1 MFSRDA
7 LDSFMDK
14 AQRSDHRNR
23 GVKTYATKTDITG
36 EERRCQ
42 SPCHMCKKNHDMDN
56 CKKFLELT
64 VNDRSRYL
72 AKNKLCF
79 GCYDPISSNHSAK
92 TCSKRIICKECK
104 NYHPTALHGYQYKK
118 QKSEPGKNDDEKK
131 EETQLSNRCTEI
143 EDFSNVSINQET
155 SMVSMC
161 VVPVIVKHKNSSRE
175 VKTFAM
181 LDNCSQGTFVKE
193 DLLKKLKI
201 GGRATSIS
209 IKTLNGENTF
219 QSHAVDGL
227 QVCSSNAKSKKI
239 WLNLPTTY
247 TQNQLPVDTNEVAT
261 LKKLEKWKYLEP
273 ILGEISDNDDPQV
286 DLLIGANCVKALEPI
301 KVISSEVQGPY
312 AYKTVLGGCVV
323 GPMGMNKAYLKEMK
337 CNNIYVC
344 EANSVKKS

>member
-1 MFSRDA
+1 MNFVEEETILITDPMFSRDA

-219 QSHAVDGL
+219 QSHVVDSL
-227 QVCSSNAKSKKI
+227 QVCSAITKSKEI
-239 WLNLPTTY
+239 CLNLPATCTK
-247 TQNQLPVDTNEVAT
+247 NLLPADTNEAAT
-261 LKKLEKWKYLEP
+261 PKKLEKWKYLEP
-273 ILGEISDNDDPQV
+273 ILSGVSEKDDIKV
-286 DLLIGANCVKALEPI
+286 DLLISANCVKALELI

-312 AYKTVLGGCVV
+312 AYKTVLGWCIV
-323 GPMGMNKAYLKEMK
+323 GPMGVNKAYLKD
-337 CNNIYVC
+337 V
-344 EANSVKKS
+344 

>member
-1 MFSRDA
+1 
-7 LDSFMDK
+7 
-14 AQRSDHRNR
+14 
-23 GVKTYATKTDITG
+23 
-36 EERRCQ
+36 
-42 SPCHMCKKNHDMDN
+42 MCKKNHDMDN

-64 VNDRSRYL
+64 VNERSRYL
-72 AKNKLCF
+72 AKNKLSY
-79 GCYDPISSNHSAK
+79 GCYNPVSSNHSAK

-104 NYHPTALHGYQYKK
+104 NYPTALHGYQYKK
-118 QKSEPGKNDDEKK
+118 QKSEPGKNDDKKK

-155 SMVSMC
+155 NMVSMC

-181 LDNCSQGTFVKE
+181 LDNCSQRTFVKE

-247 TQNQLPVDTNEVAT
+247 TQNQLPVDTNEVAMPE
-261 LKKLEKWKYLEP
+261 KLEKWKYLEP
-273 ILGEISDNDDPQV
+273 ILGEITARPETMKYWV
-286 DLLIGANCVKALEPI
+286 G
-301 KVISSEVQGPY
+301 VQRGQSY
-312 AYKTVLGGCVV
+312 LMGRRCLFSLGWQ
-323 GPMGMNKAYLKEMK
+323 PF
-337 CNNIYVC
+337 
-344 EANSVKKS
+344 